1 MASHELPS
9 SHADL
14 LERPLFAHLATVA
27 PDGSPHSSVMWFE
40 WDGEVLRFTHTSTRQ
55 KFKNLQHE
63 PRVAISI
70 HDPEDPYRSL
80 EVRGTVESTV
90 QDDEVASFYKSLQ
103 ARYGQDY
110 EITDAAKRVILTVRP
125 RTFVTK

>member
-1 MASHELPS
+1 MAHHELPA

-27 PDGSPHSSVMWFE
+27 PDGAPHSSVMWFA

-63 PRVAISI
+63 PRVAVSI

-80 EVRGTVESTV
+80 EVRGTVVETV
-90 QDDEVASFYKSLQ
+90 PDDEVASFYKSLQ
-103 ARYGQDY
+103 GRYGQDY
-110 EITDAAKRVILTVRP
+110 EITDADRRVILTVRP
-125 RTFVTK
+125 STYVTK